1 MDNINKQ
8 FKKGAKDVCLSVEE
22 KAAMKHALLRHMEA
36 NPVRNGVLTRLHSR
50 GANGIPSPF
59 SVNNLRN
66 KKTMP
71 IFLIVGL
78 LMSGSVSFAAENTV
92 PGDILFPVKVHVNEN
107 VRSAIV
113 VTPKAQAAWDVQ
125 LVERRLQE
133 VEKLASHDKAS
144 PKAQE
149 AAKRN
154 LERYMERA
162 KRDIEKFEDEDEGEH
177 AVLTASQLADLLR
190 AHEYVLVGLSLQG
203 ATATSTASVATSTMS
218 VATTTTGVVASTTTA
233 INPQMSK
240 ESFKDI
246 LKLLK
251 ESRKDA
257 EKHHKELKHKF
268 KVEDEDDD
276 EHVTFTATTT
286 ASVGTTT
293 ALIFVP
299 QIKHDDEDDNE
310 ESYREDSRKS
320 EKGTSRKAG
329 KRD

>member
-1 MDNINKQ
+1 
-8 FKKGAKDVCLSVEE
+8 
-22 KAAMKHALLRHMEA
+22 
-36 NPVRNGVLTRLHSR
+36 
-50 GANGIPSPF
+50 
-59 SVNNLRN
+59 
-66 KKTMP
+66 MP

-133 VEKLASHDKAS
+133 VEKLASHDNAS
-144 PKAQE
+144 PKAHE

-162 KRDIEKFEDEDEGEH
+162 KKDIKEFEDEEDGEH
-177 AVLTASQLADLLR
+177 AVLTASQLTDLLR

-203 ATATSTASVATSTMS
+203 ATATSTTGVATSTMS
-218 VATTTTGVVASTTTA
+218 VATTTAGVVASTTTA

-257 EKHHKELKHKF
+257 EKQHKELKHKF
-268 KVEDEDDD
+268 KVEDEDEDD
-276 EHVTFTATTT
+276 DNEHITLTATTT

-293 ALIFVP
+293 TLIFVP
-299 QIKHDDEDDNE
+299 QIKHEDDEDDNE
-310 ESYREDSRKS
+310 ESRQS
-320 EKGTSRKAG
+320 EKNTSRKEG
-329 KRD
+329 KRE